1 MVFAT
6 WQHLQMRP
14 EGSRQHRCFLCQV
27 GAAPFTRAPRTRRGV
42 ENLSYSLAKA
52 EAFNF
57 FPGPPCDRSGQA
69 PAEVGSCREIRRRKD
84 LVAHMLMVF
93 HSLLHDNS
101 CDCRLQDGLASMR
114 ADFSVQELRLFRPA
128 RAHNACSRRRLR
140 GSCAA
145 LSSTESAMSA
155 QLLVMLGVSR
165 CTSASS
171 RKAGEQHGQR
181 HEAWR
186 LASELPIALFEAF
199 DHGQADGRCPH
210 AGGTLQPLQPSISQ
224 LCASLADWQAAVA
237 AVTAVQAQEAS
248 KLAREIWPC
257 LLKDLTC

>member
-69 PAEVGSCREIRRRKD
+69 PAEVGCSREIRRRKD

-93 HSLLHDNS
+93 HSLLHDIS

-128 RAHNACSRRRLR
+128 RAHNACSCRKLR

-145 LSSTESAMSA
+145 LSSAESAMSA

-171 RKAGEQHGQR
+171 CKAGEQHGQR

-210 AGGTLQPLQPSISQ
+210 AGGTLQPLKNLCFPAFPSF
-224 LCASLADWQAAVA
+224 APPADWQAAVA

-248 KLAREIWPC
+248 KPFAMPA
-257 LLKDLTC
+257 